1 MSESR
6 QHRSG
11 GTGLGLVIAR
21 KLVNLMGGEIHV
33 SSEPGRG
40 SAFSFTIELPVADV
54 ISATGTRKVLSID
67 GLSVLVA
74 EDNAV
79 NQTIIQA
86 MLKQLG
92 HVVTLT
98 ANGRDALDA
107 LAREDFDL
115 VLMDCNMPVLDGL
128 EATRLLRIGAAGV
141 RDARIPVIALTANA
155 MESDREQ
162 CLAAGMTDFLAK
174 PVSIAALRQS
184 IERAR
189 ASASRPALAAA
200 G

>member
-1 MSESR
+1 
-6 QHRSG
+6 
-11 GTGLGLVIAR
+11 
-21 KLVNLMGGEIHV
+21 
-33 SSEPGRG
+33 
-40 SAFSFTIELPVADV
+40 
-54 ISATGTRKVLSID
+54 
-67 GLSVLVA
+67 LSVLVA

-86 MLKQLG
+86 MLTQLG

-155 MESDREQ
+155 MEGDREQ

-189 ASASRPALAAA
+189 ESASRPAFAAA